1 MVSTLYPHDTR
12 PHDLTCIPP
21 SSTCHAPHTQHTR
34 AAASSARRRPPTNRC
49 PRPHDRTAR
58 HLISLRPSVRV
69 FVYYESLSLTVTSR
83 AGSYASSSHLAF
95 CRVFIFLVVRFSC
108 VPIRGGT
115 PPTFI
120 AEDYCGL
127 TDRPTEDGPRQVCG
141 VTKFASGIGDRFLLC
156 SLVR

>member
-1 MVSTLYPHDTR
+1 MPRLMMRSCPAPMPISKSGSSSVKVRSS
-12 PHDLTCIPP
+12 P
-21 SSTCHAPHTQHTR
+21 SSAPAVLEQSVFWPVVFCAGTAQR
-34 AAASSARRRPPTNRC
+34 ASV
-49 PRPHDRTAR
+49 
-58 HLISLRPSVRV
+58 LRPSVRV